1 MYHRLRATQR
11 ATAIK
16 VNARLMQRTRPL
28 LAQSGHP
35 SWFHLLAQCIQ
46 CTSLSS
52 NLMEQRYEKPS
63 RINPTCANQ
72 RRDQDLDAIGGRL
85 NGTNR
90 YTVTF
95 AKDQTPPV
103 NGFWSLTLYN
113 EHHFFAPNEMKRFSL
128 GTKNKNLKYNSDG
141 SLTLYVQADP
151 PPAAQRDNW
160 LPAPRAY
167 WPRTA
172 VSDGTWTPPAVQK
185 VN

>member
-1 MYHRLRATQR
+1 MYHSLRATQR

-63 RINPTCANQ
+63 GINPTCANQ

-85 NGTNR
+85 NGTKR

-95 AKDQTPPV
+95 SQEQTPPV
-103 NGFWSLTLYN
+103 NGFWALTLYKP
-113 EHHFFAPNEMKRFSL
+113 HPFFAPAEEE
-128 GTKNKNLKYNSDG
+128 NL
-141 SLTLYVQADP
+141 L
-151 PPAAQRDNW
+151 
-160 LPAPRAY
+160 PRA
-167 WPRTA
+167 
-172 VSDGTWTPPAVQK
+172 QNK
-185 VN
+185 ELKH